1 MSPARQ
7 MATLRNQNF
16 TITKEI
22 TMSESTP
29 RISAGVLLWLRL
41 SVIYLI
47 VGISLGIHMGA
58 TQAFDLRPVH
68 AHINLLGWALAAIA
82 GITYALIPSAGN
94 SKLGK
99 AHFWLHQT
107 GVPLMLIALTLV
119 LQGNTSAVPA
129 LVTGEVL
136 TGISVLAYF
145 ANLLMNA
152 RPS

>member
-1 MSPARQ
+1 
-7 MATLRNQNF
+7 
-16 TITKEI
+16 
-22 TMSESTP
+22 MSESTP

-47 VGISLGIHMGA
+47 VGVSLGIHMGA
-58 TQAFDLRPVH
+58 TQSFDLRPVH

-82 GITYALIPSAGN
+82 GLTYALIPSAGS

-107 GVPLMLIALTLV
+107 GVPLMLIALTFI
-119 LQGNTSAVPA
+119 LQGNTAA
-129 LVTGEVL
+129 LPVLMVGEIL
-136 TGISVLAYF
+136 TGFSVLAFF
-145 ANLLMNA
+145 ANLMMNA